1 MKTRVFALLFTLVL
15 PAVLPPTGMAQ
26 TFQQTNFAATHNS
39 YSGGSRGTIE
49 QQLDAGVRFI
59 EYDINNDDFETVGDY
74 RIGHGSPGSQVD
86 HTPPNPSTNNLA
98 AWLQMLA
105 GWSDQNPGH
114 APITLGLDWKGDLPD
129 TPQEGNL
136 TALNLEVAKWLGRR
150 LYTAAELTQ
159 NRGWPQTT
167 ALNGRILVVLSGSEE
182 ARELYLADQGR
193 TPAVGLSPTGQVVEV
208 HSSAPSG
215 SGLWY
220 WSGRYLDDGKVV
232 FTAHGAYDQGQTPAV
247 AVGPGGVVVEVHQS
261 QSNSGL
267 WSHVG
272 QIGEGGIITWGKSQ
286 NFASGSRPTVAFAA
300 DGSLTVEEIHQN
312 NGNQL
317 TTGTVD
323 PQALQIR
330 WNQPVPTTRAP
341 FPTTSATVGDRRVS
355 VTASPDSAGSATL
368 FYSTPQV
375 SRDRIRYAQELF
387 VEFQKGNSS
396 TLEAQNLAFYAASAG
411 SNTNRTWASTAR
423 QAGKVVRLWG
433 FTQTDSTNL
442 SSPINFPATDT
453 PYEGWYVTYCQTIA
467 CDK

>member
-15 PAVLPPTGMAQ
+15 PAVLPPVATAQ

-39 YSGGSRGTIE
+39 YSGGRGTIV

-59 EYDINNDDFETVGDY
+59 EYDINNDDFESVGDY

-105 GWSDQNPGH
+105 DWSDQNPGH
-114 APITLGLDWKGDLPD
+114 APITLGLDWKGDVPD
-129 TPQEGNL
+129 TPKEGNL

-150 LYTAAELTQ
+150 LYTSAELNQAT
-159 NRGWPQTT
+159 GWPQTT
-167 ALNGRILVVLSGSEE
+167 ALNGRILVVLSGSSE
-182 ARELYLADQGR
+182 ARELYLADQGQN
-193 TPAVGLSPTGQVVEV
+193 PAVGLGTSGQVVEV
-208 HSSAPSG
+208 HSSSSG
-215 SGLWY
+215 SDLWY
-220 WSGRYLDDGKVV
+220 WCGKYLDNGKIV
-232 FTAHGAYDQGQTPAV
+232 FTAHGSYDQGQTPAV

-261 QSNSGL
+261 QDKNGL

-286 NFASGSRPTVAFAA
+286 KFASGSQPTVAFAA

-312 NGNQL
+312 RGNQL

-323 PQALQIR
+323 PHTLLIQWQD
-330 WNQPVPTTRAP
+330 PVPTTRAP
-341 FPTTSATVGDRRVS
+341 FPTTSATVGDRQVS
-355 VTASPDSAGSATL
+355 VSTDPDSDGSSTL

-411 SNTNRTWASTAR
+411 SSSNRQWASSQR

-433 FTQTDSTNL
+433 FNQNDSTNL

-453 PYEGWYVTYCQTIA
+453 PYEGWYVAYCETID
-467 CDK
+467 CDE